1 MNNTQKTVLSPNGS
15 EHIKLG
21 KTLRA
26 YSMVIALVVIAV
38 LFHFLTD
45 GLIFTAMNLTNLIL
59 QNSYVVL
66 LILGML
72 PVILTG
78 NVDLSVGSV
87 LAFVGAVAAI
97 LQVNYGMGV
106 VPTLLISLI
115 VGIAIGAWQ
124 GMWIAYFDIP
134 AFLVTLS
141 GELVFRGLT
150 QVVLDGASIGPF
162 SPAFRTMA
170 SSFLIPDEVA
180 AGTVMT
186 ITMVIA
192 VIACV
197 LVVLS
202 QVLARRNKVA
212 HGVPVGSPVGMIV
225 RCVLL
230 SAVILALSYLM
241 GQYKGYPTVLVIM
254 LVLSLIYSFICSR
267 TIFGRGLYAI
277 GGNRKAAALSGVK
290 DRLYFFMAYT
300 NMGFMCAVAALVY
313 AARLNAATPKAG
325 VNFELDAIAACFVG
339 GASVTGGAGT
349 IAGALVGCF
358 VIGILNNGMSMMGI
372 SADWQQVVKG
382 LVILAAVAFDLI
394 PKRKKKYFHT
404 RKQFHTKSASA
415 DDRGAFP
422 CVMKDVCRTL
432 SVLR

>member
-1 MNNTQKTVLSPNGS
+1 MNNTQKTVLKPAGS
-15 EHIKLG
+15 EHANVG

-170 SSFLIPDEVA
+170 SSFLIPDNISS
-180 AGTVMT
+180 GTVMS
-186 ITMVIA
+186 ITMIIA

-212 HGVPVGSPVGMIV
+212 HGVPVGSPVGMII

-382 LVILAAVAFDLI
+382 LVILIAVAFDLI
-394 PKRKKKYFHT
+394 PKRKKK
-404 RKQFHTKSASA
+404 
-415 DDRGAFP
+415 
-422 CVMKDVCRTL
+422 
-432 SVLR
+432 

>member
-15 EHIKLG
+15 EHIKVG

-170 SSFLIPDEVA
+170 SSFLIPDNVSS
-180 AGTVMT
+180 GTVMS
-186 ITMVIA
+186 ITMIIA
-192 VIACV
+192 VVTCV

-212 HGVPVGSPVGMIV
+212 HGVPVGSPVGMII

-382 LVILAAVAFDLI
+382 LVILMAVAFDLI
-394 PKRKKKYFHT
+394 PKRKKK
-404 RKQFHTKSASA
+404 
-415 DDRGAFP
+415 
-422 CVMKDVCRTL
+422 
-432 SVLR
+432 

>member
-1 MNNTQKTVLSPNGS
+1 MNNTQKTVLSPNGA

-212 HGVPVGSPVGMIV
+212 HGVPVGSPVGMII

-382 LVILAAVAFDLI
+382 LVILAAVAFDLL
-394 PKRKKKYFHT
+394 PKRKKK
-404 RKQFHTKSASA
+404 
-415 DDRGAFP
+415 
-422 CVMKDVCRTL
+422 
-432 SVLR
+432 

>member
-1 MNNTQKTVLSPNGS
+1 MNNTQKTVLKPAGS
-15 EHIKLG
+15 EHANVG

-141 GELVFRGLT
+141 SELVFRGLT

-170 SSFLIPDEVA
+170 SSFLIPDEVS
-180 AGTVMT
+180 AGTVMS
-186 ITMVIA
+186 ITMIIA
-192 VIACV
+192 VVACV
-197 LVVLS
+197 LFVLT
-202 QVLARRNKVA
+202 QVLERRNKVA

-225 RCVLL
+225 RCVVL
-230 SAVILALSYLM
+230 SAAILALSYLM
-241 GQYKGYPTVLVIM
+241 GQYKGYPTVLAIM

-325 VNFELDAIAACFVG
+325 VNFELDAIAACYVG
-339 GASVTGGAGT
+339 GASVSGGGGT

-382 LVILAAVAFDLI
+382 LVILIAVAFDLL
-394 PKRKKKYFHT
+394 PKRKKK
-404 RKQFHTKSASA
+404 
-415 DDRGAFP
+415 
-422 CVMKDVCRTL
+422 
-432 SVLR
+432 

>member
-1 MNNTQKTVLSPNGS
+1 MKSYKRVF
-15 EHIKLG
+15 
-21 KTLRA
+21 
-26 YSMVIALVVIAV
+26 ALVLALV
-38 LFHFLTD
+38 LALALAACGQDKTPAASNGTD
-45 GLIFTAMNLTNLIL
+45 KKDTKPASTGDTVKVGFTAMNLTNIIL

-87 LAFVGAVAAI
+87 LAFVGAIAAI
-97 LQVNYGMGV
+97 LQVNYHCGV
-106 VPTLLISLI
+106 LVTLLVSLL
-115 VGIAIGAWQ
+115 VGILIGCWQ

-192 VIACV
+192 VVACV

-212 HGVPVGSPVGMIV
+212 HGVPVGSPVGMII

-241 GQYKGYPTVLVIM
+241 GKYKGYPTVLVIM

-382 LVILAAVAFDLI
+382 LVILIAVAFDLL
-394 PKRKKKYFHT
+394 PKRKKK
-404 RKQFHTKSASA
+404 
-415 DDRGAFP
+415 
-422 CVMKDVCRTL
+422 
-432 SVLR
+432 